1 MASDWGWWVEG
12 LRGGGG
18 GLWLHP
24 PEVVILFSSNGS
36 QTDSRFNRTFW
47 EVRQRILMIS
57 LH

>member
-1 MASDWGWWVEG
+1 MGG
-12 LRGGGG
+12 LGGGGG